1 MDLFYILLNQH
12 EFSAQHCIYAELP
25 WTLQSRAIMIEA
37 YPSPSPTLNIDA
49 TEYQFFMNL
58 ALLRQLLQIYSSQNL
73 CLAETCQ
80 RIIEFALSEYPSSPR

>member
-12 EFSAQHCIYAELP
+12 EFSAQYCIYAELP

-49 TEYQFFMNL
+49 TDISVFH
-58 ALLRQLLQIYSSQNL
+58 
-73 CLAETCQ
+73 
-80 RIIEFALSEYPSSPR
+80 EFGFASTAITDLFKPEPMPGRDLPTYD